1 MVIFT
6 MNSSGFFLC
15 RPPKQAQQG
24 FTLLEL
30 LVSLVI
36 FLMISAGI
44 QMFLV
49 ASMVSMNR
57 QSRAE
62 AAEDL
67 GEIVSSQVARDVS
80 NFEVLNSILSQNRS
94 LYMNTPL
101 EIPVVTMT
109 PPPTPPLNAS
119 SLMDTSTI
127 NFQAKKLPH
136 SEVKLFISPMPEPS
150 GSPSPV
156 MIPSSTQMK
165 VVTQI
170 RWRQTSDSNKYNQ
183 RVFTRVL
190 SRDFNSY

>member
-1 MVIFT
+1 MTSFRFI
-6 MNSSGFFLC
+6 L
-15 RPPKQAQQG
+15 RRQKKQAQQG

-49 ASMVSMNR
+49 SSMVSMSR

-62 AAEDL
+62 TAEDL
-67 GEIVSSQVARDVS
+67 GEIVSSQVTRDTS

-94 LYMNTPL
+94 GYMATPL
-101 EIPVVTMT
+101 QIPVVTIT
-109 PPPTPPLNAS
+109 PAPTPPLNPSA
-119 SLMDTSTI
+119 LMDTNTI
-127 NFQAKKLPH
+127 NFQAKKLPY
-136 SEVKLFISPMPEPS
+136 SEVKLYISPMPEPS
-150 GSPSPV
+150 GSPSPI

-165 VVTQI
+165 VVIQV
-170 RWRQTSDSNKYNQ
+170 RWRQTSNSNKYNEK
-183 RVFTRVL
+183 VFTRVL